1 MTVYASDGTRSDA
14 EPEPSTEP
22 AEKASETPVEVVD
35 AEPYEPPQDGVSPSN
50 SPPQAGLAVVEPDLL
65 DEVPPFVHHA
75 EWKYE
80 WIDFEGDRLAF
91 RVPRGAAVTGFS
103 NSQSKYVS
111 NRDRGDHVQ
120 LFLMLHLS
128 PESFNR
134 VIFRMM
140 HPASDYNLYTLA
152 RLVEAILTPGVK
164 ALEAELEADKQASE
178 KPS

>member
-1 MTVYASDGTRSDA
+1 MTVYASDGTKPDDETTPPA
-14 EPEPSTEP
+14 AAPEKE
-22 AEKASETPVEVVD
+22 AETPMEVVD
-35 AEPYEPPQDGVSPSN
+35 AEPYDPPTDDVKPPTGPS
-50 SPPQAGLAVVEPDLL
+50 QTGLAVVEHDLL
-65 DEVPPFVHHA
+65 DEIPPFVHEA

-91 RVPRGAAVTGFS
+91 RIPRASAVTGFS
-103 NSQSKYVS
+103 NSQSKYVP

-140 HPASDYNLYTLA
+140 HPTSDYTLYTLA

-164 ALEAELEADKQASE
+164 ALEAELEAGPPADE
-178 KPS
+178 KSS